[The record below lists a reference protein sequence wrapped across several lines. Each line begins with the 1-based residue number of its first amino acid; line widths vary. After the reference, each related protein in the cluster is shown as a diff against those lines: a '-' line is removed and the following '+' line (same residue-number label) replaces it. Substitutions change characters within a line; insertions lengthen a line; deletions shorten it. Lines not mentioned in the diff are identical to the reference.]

1 MYNGQ
6 IKIKKLLEMSRS
18 INSFNTISHFSL
30 FHFHNNVSK
39 QHNVTHI
46 ICLHYICYDK
56 HGRHAP
62 KLPVFCIFCSFLVP
76 NQKQGTNGNTPFLK
90 EFGG

>member
-1 MYNGQ
+1 MLNGQ
-6 IKIKKLLEMSRS
+6 VRIKKLLEMSCS
-18 INSFNTISHFSL
+18 INSFNTISQFSL
-30 FHFHNNVSK
+30 FHSHNNVSK
-39 QHNVTHI
+39 QRNVTHT

-62 KLPVFCIFCSFLVP
+62 KLPVSCIFCSFLDP
-76 NQKQGTNGNTPFLK
+76 NQKQGTNGNTPLLK